1 MEINEQTNNQ
11 INSDEALLL
20 SQRVDVNSA
29 IPLTSQILRIAV
41 YDEFKAY
48 EAYSKIIEKF
58 GLVQPFV
65 NIKEAEAVHYGAL
78 IRLMEKYQVEVP
90 INNWYDKIEVP
101 NTLIECCEMGV
112 AGEISNIAMY
122 NNLLLHTLEDDIKD
136 VLFRLQ
142 AASFNNHLPTFRN
155 CVLTHYNS
163 TDSTNIGSINQENIM
178 EKLGEYQ
185 VLIDDIMSGNID
197 ENLISKIFSKL
208 NLTMASG
215 AVFGGAIIALLN
227 NYMPKT
233 NQKEEE

>member
-1 MEINEQTNNQ
+1 MEINQE
-11 INSDEALLL
+11 INIDEALLI
-20 SQRVDVNSA
+20 SQRVDINSP
-29 IPLTSQILRIAV
+29 IPIISQILRIAV

-48 EAYSKIIEKF
+48 ETYSKIIEKF

-78 IRLMEKYQVEVP
+78 ILLMEKYQIEVP
-90 INNWYDKIEVP
+90 INNWYSKIEVP

-112 AGEISNIAMY
+112 AGEINNIAMY
-122 NNLLLHTLEDDIKD
+122 NNLLSHTLEDDIKD

-155 CVLTHYNS
+155 CVLAHYNNAN
-163 TDSTNIGSINQENIM
+163 STNNTSINQENIM

-185 VLIDDIMSGNID
+185 VLMDDIMSGNID
-197 ENLISKIFSKL
+197 ENSISKIFSKL

-227 NYMPKT
+227 NYMSK
-233 NQKEEE
+233 NNLNEQE

>member
-1 MEINEQTNNQ
+1 MEINQE
-11 INSDEALLL
+11 INIDEALLI
-20 SQRVDVNSA
+20 SQRVDINSP
-29 IPLTSQILRIAV
+29 IPIISQVLRIAV

-48 EAYSKIIEKF
+48 ETYSKIIEKF

-78 IRLMEKYQVEVP
+78 IRLMEKYQIEVP
-90 INNWYDKIEVP
+90 INNWYSKIEVP

-112 AGEISNIAMY
+112 AGEINNIAMY
-122 NNLLLHTLEDDIKD
+122 NNLLSHTLEDDIKD

-155 CVLTHYNS
+155 CVLTHYNGAN
-163 TDSTNIGSINQENIM
+163 STNNTSINQENIM

-185 VLIDDIMSGNID
+185 VLMDDIMSGNID
-197 ENLISKIFSKL
+197 ENSISKIFSKL

-227 NYMPKT
+227 NYMSK
-233 NQKEEE
+233 NNLNEQE

>member
-1 MEINEQTNNQ
+1 MEINQE
-11 INSDEALLL
+11 INIDEALLI
-20 SQRVDVNSA
+20 SQRVDINSP
-29 IPLTSQILRIAV
+29 IPIISQVLRIAV

-48 EAYSKIIEKF
+48 ETYSKIIEKF

-90 INNWYDKIEVP
+90 INNWYSKIEVP

-112 AGEISNIAMY
+112 AGEINNIAMY

-155 CVLTHYNS
+155 CVLAHHNS
-163 TDSTNIGSINQENIM
+163 ANSSNGASINQENIM

-185 VLIDDIMSGNID
+185 VLMDDIMSGNLD
-197 ENLISKIFSKL
+197 ETSISKIFSKL

-227 NYMPKT
+227 NYMSK
-233 NQKEEE
+233 NNLNEQE